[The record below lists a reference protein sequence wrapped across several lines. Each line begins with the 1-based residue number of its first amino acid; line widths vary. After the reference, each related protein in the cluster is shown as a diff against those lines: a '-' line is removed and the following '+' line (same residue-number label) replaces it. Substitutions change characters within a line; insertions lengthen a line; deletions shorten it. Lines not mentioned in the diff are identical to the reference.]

1 MPARV
6 PRPALALVAALV
18 LGGGIAGCGH
28 PPSPIYIRGYDA
40 GLVAR
45 DRFIQQGTPVSN
57 LAWVCA
63 VAAYKDI
70 QDMANSTA
78 DMWQNGF
85 NKGCAN
91 VGT

>member
-6 PRPALALVAALV
+6 ARPALALVGAL
-18 LGGGIAGCGH
+18 LLSGGIAACGH
-28 PPSPIYIRGYDA
+28 PPSPIYTRGYDA

-45 DRFIQQGTPVSN
+45 ARFIQQGTPASK

-78 DMWQNGF
+78 DIWQNGF

-91 VGT
+91 QST

>member
-6 PRPALALVAALV
+6 ARPAFALVAALL
-18 LGGGIAGCGH
+18 LGAGIAGCGH
-28 PPSPIYIRGYDA
+28 PLNPIYKQGYDA

-45 DRFIQQGTPVSN
+45 ARFIQQGTPASN

-63 VAAYKDI
+63 EAAYKDI
-70 QDMANSTA
+70 QDMSNSTA
-78 DMWQNGF
+78 DLWQNGF

-91 VGT
+91 QST

>member
-6 PRPALALVAALV
+6 ARPALALVAALL
-18 LGGGIAGCGH
+18 LGGWIAGCGH
-28 PPSPIYIRGYDA
+28 PPSPIYTRGYDA

-45 DRFIQQGTPVSN
+45 DRFIQQRTPASN
-57 LAWVCA
+57 LAWACA

-78 DMWQNGF
+78 DLWEDGF

>member
-6 PRPALALVAALV
+6 ARPALALVAAL
-18 LGGGIAGCGH
+18 LLSGGIAGCGH
-28 PPSPIYIRGYDA
+28 PLNPIYKRGYDA

-45 DRFIQQGTPVSN
+45 GRFIQQRTPVSN

-70 QDMANSTA
+70 QDMPNSTA
-78 DMWQNGF
+78 DLWQNGF